1 MRLFSLLPFRSGS
14 VSANANSNG
23 NVNAGVSNDDNCEV
37 NPNGNFECIESEAD
51 EPDPSEPGGGDDN

>member
-23 NVNAGVSNDDNCEV
+23 SVGAGVGDNDYCYVYSD
-37 NPNGNFECIESEAD
+37 GNFQCAESEGAV
-51 EPDPSEPGGGDDN
+51 EPPK